1 MLFGSVCCGICEETE
16 VKAAFEEE
24 ELQQPQLVLLSRLA
38 GVASNP
44 MVRTVLIAP
53 KAAAPSGGRPTKRRR
68 RSSGGRP
75 TTRRRST
82 GGRPKTRR
90 RRSTG
95 GRPTTRR
102 RHAGKIKSG
111 WSPGVLRSAQAVAD
125 VATDKIGSFPGAS
138 IHSQHCNS
146 SSTNTR
152 IYVEINIYIYMCV
165 SLLLLL
171 LLLLLLWRASKQAA
185 RHASPYRW

>member
-24 ELQQPQLVLLSRLA
+24 ELQLPQLVFLSRLA

-44 MVRTVLIAP
+44 MVRTVLITP

-111 WSPGVLRSAQAVAD
+111 WSGAVAD
-125 VATDKIGSFPGAS
+125 VAMDKIGSFPGGVDPLPALQQLQHQHQNICRNYADLLS
-138 IHSQHCNS
+138 LTFARDHLSQTMAHMTS
-146 SSTNTR
+146 S
-152 IYVEINIYIYMCV
+152 
-165 SLLLLL
+165 
-171 LLLLLLWRASKQAA
+171 
-185 RHASPYRW
+185 